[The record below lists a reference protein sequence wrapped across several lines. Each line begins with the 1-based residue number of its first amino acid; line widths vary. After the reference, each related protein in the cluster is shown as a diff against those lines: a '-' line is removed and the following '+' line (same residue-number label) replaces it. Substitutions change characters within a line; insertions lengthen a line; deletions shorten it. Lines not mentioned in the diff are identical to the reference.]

1 MSCTTL
7 ELKYE
12 SFMTI
17 VQATF
22 FASSCNK
29 VTWLLLENL
38 QYPSLL
44 SKPGSYLGYV
54 KFSGKPPRPFGYI
67 WDWKDCS
74 PFPIMEHGQILVIL
88 QDSYFSVGKS
98 SRIFPQQYYSL
109 IPMQASLK
117 PFSSEHFD
125 AHILFHD
132 QYTWY
137 TWVSSLFD
145 TKSGKQHNSSK
156 FHLFGW
162 LLLQKKYFSE
172 HVLKAHVEAQFFP
185 FFSQIECLFV
195 KMTQAES
202 SRMFVANGWQ
212 VQKFHTMQVY

>member
-1 MSCTTL
+1 MSCTTTF

-12 SFMTI
+12 SLMTI

-44 SKPGSYLGYV
+44 RKPRSYIGYV
-54 KFSGKPPRPFGYI
+54 KFSGKPLRPFGYI

-109 IPMQASLK
+109 FPMQASLK

-145 TKSGKQHNSSK
+145 TKGGKQHNSSK

-172 HVLKAHVEAQFFP
+172 NVLKAHVEA
-185 FFSQIECLFV
+185 
-195 KMTQAES
+195 
-202 SRMFVANGWQ
+202 
-212 VQKFHTMQVY
+212 